1 MRLFISI
8 FMAYSGRYKVK
19 NPEKYKGD
27 YNKVVYRSL
36 WEKYAFMW
44 ADDNSD
50 IKYWSSEETVIPYLY
65 EVDMRYHR
73 YFMDLKLTYKNGKT
87 VLVEI
92 KPHKELSPPTG
103 SRKTKRYINEGLTYI
118 KNQNKWK
125 AASAYAKDNGWD
137 FVIWTENE
145 LTAMGIMPKSTQK
158 AKPKKSIKPLKKMK
172 PYSRKK
178 TK

>member
-1 MRLFISI
+1 
-8 FMAYSGRYKVK
+8 MAYSGRYKVK

-73 YFMDLKLTYKNGKT
+73 YFMDLKLTYKSTGKT
-87 VLVEI
+87 VLIEI

-125 AASAYAKDNGWD
+125 AAAAYAKDNGWG
-137 FVIWTENE
+137 FEIWTENE

-158 AKPKKSIKPLKKMK
+158 AKSKKSIKPLKKMK

-178 TK
+178 TKQNYERNI